1 MGRIFMCS
9 LLSAAL
15 VLFHGGVAMARHASK
30 AKVRGGTPALLS
42 DAGTLSQWEIEELKM
57 ALKPPKGEK
66 REPIYPRR
74 KAASAPAE
82 SSQKTEG
89 QGEEQGDE
97 TQKKAEASKAHN
109 PDSALFNQGLAYV
122 GENQH
127 DSAIGAFTLALAS
140 NHRDASSYY
149 NRALL
154 HQRAGKYGAAVED
167 YTKAARITPNDAD
180 LYYNRGLAYQCSG
193 NVQQAIED
201 YGRAIQLNPSDP
213 WPHWNR
219 GIALSREGRLDLA
232 TTDFCSSIDLSSS
245 HGPSRK

>member
-15 VLFHGGVAMARHASK
+15 VLCHGGVATARHASK
-30 AKVRGGTPALLS
+30 AKGRGATPATLAS
-42 DAGTLSQWEIEELKM
+42 AATLSQCELEELKA

-66 REPIYPRR
+66 REAILPRR
-74 KAASAPAE
+74 KASPPPAQ
-82 SSQKTEG
+82 SSQKPEG
-89 QGEEQGDE
+89 QTEEHGEETG
-97 TQKKAEASKAHN
+97 KKAEANKAHS
-109 PDSALFNQGLAYV
+109 PDGASFNQGLAFV
-122 GENQH
+122 AENQY

-140 NHRDASSYY
+140 NRRDASSYY

-167 YTKAARITPNDAD
+167 YTKAAGITPNDAD

-193 NVQQAIED
+193 NARQAIED
-201 YGRAIQLNPSDP
+201 YGRAIQLNPGDP

-219 GIALSREGRLDLA
+219 GIALSREGRIDLA